1 MLGLYPREEHRV
13 DPKPPEKKLE
23 SVKIRPLSSV
33 IFLYPSAL
41 AAIACGLWVQFAGAT
56 PADPGASGIV
66 FTLLFFFNLSIVAFD
81 YTRLTSVV
89 IILLFVILGLLSA
102 MYPAVG
108 EIIRDTLKQPMFMN
122 TTFYWI
128 WALGLTVVLLGVV
141 ARTRWDYWEVKNN
154 ELLHHHGV
162 LGDLERWPAPG
173 MRISK
178 EINDVMEFALCRSG
192 RLVLVP
198 PGEQRA
204 IVIDNVPGI
213 NKVEAQMQT
222 LLSTLRVD
230 DNTK

>member
-1 MLGLYPREEHRV
+1 M
-13 DPKPPEKKLE
+13 DPKAPAKKLS

-33 IFLYPSAL
+33 IFLYPSAF
-41 AAIACGLWVQFAGAT
+41 AAIACGIWVNASGAT
-56 PADPGASGIV
+56 PEVPGASGIV

-89 IILLFVILGLLSA
+89 IVLLFVILGLLSA

-108 EIIRDTLKQPMFMN
+108 EVIRETLEQPMFMN
-122 TTFYWI
+122 STFYWV
-128 WALGLTVVLLGVV
+128 WAVAFTLLLVGVIL
-141 ARTRWDYWEVKNN
+141 RTRWDYWEVKNN
-154 ELLHHHGV
+154 ELLHHHGI
-162 LGDLERWPAPG
+162 LGDVERWPAPG

-178 EINDVMEFALCRSG
+178 EINDVMEFALCRAG

-204 IVIDNVPGI
+204 IVIENVPGI
-213 NKVEAQMQT
+213 NRVEKQMQT

-230 DNTK
+230 DVDR